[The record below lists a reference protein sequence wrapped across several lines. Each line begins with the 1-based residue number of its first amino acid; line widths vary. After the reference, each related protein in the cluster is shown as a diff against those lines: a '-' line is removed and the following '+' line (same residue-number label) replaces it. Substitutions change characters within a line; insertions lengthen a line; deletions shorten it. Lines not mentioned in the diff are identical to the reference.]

1 MPHDPVLVSGAT
13 GKQGGAT
20 VRALLAAGV
29 PVRALVRDPHGEPAR
44 AVASAGAA
52 LVAGDLE
59 DPASL
64 VPAVRGA
71 GAVFSVQMPP
81 LRAGRFDFEAEFTQ
95 ADNLVRAALAA
106 GVPHFVQSTVTG
118 AGQQESWPGWAEGRW
133 ADQEPYFRAKTG
145 IQDRVREAGFARW
158 TLLKPGTFMENFLLS
173 TAYLLPRGLAGG
185 LVTVLKPATRL
196 ALVAVDDIG
205 RTAATAILSPERFAD
220 VELELAGDNLSMA
233 EIAAVLSRVTGAA
246 LDAPD
251 LTLDEAL
258 AAGMPPYAAGP
269 HERLNVVGQPA
280 RPEFAQAL
288 GLRLLT
294 FEDWARAQGPWA

>member
-220 VELELAGDNLSMA
+220 VELELAGDNLSLA